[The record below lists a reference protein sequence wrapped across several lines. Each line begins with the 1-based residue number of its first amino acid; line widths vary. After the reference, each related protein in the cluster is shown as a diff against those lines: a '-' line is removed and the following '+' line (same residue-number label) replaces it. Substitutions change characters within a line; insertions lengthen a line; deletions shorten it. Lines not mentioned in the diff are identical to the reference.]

1 MKVIQVVGARP
12 NFMKVAP
19 LHRAIQALT
28 GWTSKIVHTGQHF
41 DAKMSDVFFTQ
52 LELPK
57 PDYFLGIG
65 GGSHTEVTAHIMLA
79 FEKIVADEKPDL
91 IIVVGD
97 VTSTLACTL
106 VAIKMGIPLAHVEA
120 GLRSFDRSMP
130 EELNRLLTDSVA
142 NYLFVT
148 EESGLTHLKNEGVP
162 DEKVFFSGNVMID
175 SLVRYQEKAKN
186 STILADLGLSPSA
199 SGLQTHASG
208 LQTPTSGLQTPAS
221 GLPTPASGLQT
232 PASGLPTPASGLQTH
247 ASGLQTPAS
256 GLQTSASGLQTP
268 ASGLQTSDY
277 IVMTMHR
284 PANVDTEKGLNSI
297 LELMEL
303 SAQKTN
309 IVFPIHPRT
318 RAHMDKFGLTKRM
331 EAVPNLILTEP
342 LGYLEFIQ
350 LMSHAKAI
358 LTDSGGIQE
367 ETTYLGIPCL
377 TFRDSTERPVTVS
390 LGTNQLLAD
399 LDPQK
404 TYEALEKILAGEV
417 KKGSI
422 PPLWDGHAAERIA
435 HTLHGIFEKK

>member
-19 LHRAIQALT
+19 LHRAIQQLS

-106 VAIKMGIPLAHVEA
+106 VAIKMGIPVAHVEA
-120 GLRSFDRSMP
+120 GLRSFDRTMP

-148 EESGLTHLKNEGVP
+148 EESGLNHLKNEGVP

-186 STILADLGLSPSA
+186 STILTDLGLRPSD
-199 SGLQTHASG
+199 SGLSSSEFG
-208 LQTPTSGLQTPAS
+208 LIPSN
-221 GLPTPASGLQT
+221 
-232 PASGLPTPASGLQTH
+232 
-247 ASGLQTPAS
+247 
-256 GLQTSASGLQTP
+256 
-268 ASGLQTSDY
+268 Y

-284 PANVDTEKGLNSI
+284 PANVDTEKGLLSI

-303 SAQKTN
+303 SAQKTK

-350 LMSHAKAI
+350 LMSHANAI

-377 TFRDSTERPVTVS
+377 TFRDSTERPVTVT

-404 TYEALEKILAGEV
+404 TYQALEKILAGEV

-435 HTLHGIFEKK
+435 NTLHGIFEKK

>member
-19 LHRAIQALT
+19 LHRAIQQLS

-106 VAIKMGIPLAHVEA
+106 VAIKMGIPVAHVEA
-120 GLRSFDRSMP
+120 GLRSFDRTMP

-148 EESGLTHLKNEGVP
+148 EESGLNHLKNEGVP

-186 STILADLGLSPSA
+186 STILTDLGLQPSD
-199 SGLQTHASG
+199 SGQSSSEFG
-208 LQTPTSGLQTPAS
+208 LIPSN
-221 GLPTPASGLQT
+221 
-232 PASGLPTPASGLQTH
+232 
-247 ASGLQTPAS
+247 
-256 GLQTSASGLQTP
+256 
-268 ASGLQTSDY
+268 Y

-284 PANVDTEKGLNSI
+284 PANVDTEKGLLSI

-303 SAQKTN
+303 SAQKTK

-367 ETTYLGIPCL
+367 ETTYLEIPCL
-377 TFRDSTERPVTVS
+377 TFRDSTERPVTVT

-404 TYEALEKILAGEV
+404 TYQALEKILAGEV

-435 HTLHGIFEKK
+435 NTLHGIFEKK

>member
-1 MKVIQVVGARP
+1 
-12 NFMKVAP
+12 
-19 LHRAIQALT
+19 
-28 GWTSKIVHTGQHF
+28 
-41 DAKMSDVFFTQ
+41 
-52 LELPK
+52 
-57 PDYFLGIG
+57 
-65 GGSHTEVTAHIMLA
+65 
-79 FEKIVADEKPDL
+79 
-91 IIVVGD
+91 
-97 VTSTLACTL
+97 
-106 VAIKMGIPLAHVEA
+106 
-120 GLRSFDRSMP
+120 
-130 EELNRLLTDSVA
+130 VA

-148 EESGLTHLKNEGVP
+148 EESGLNHLKNEGVP

-186 STILADLGLSPSA
+186 STILTDLGLQPSD
-199 SGLQTHASG
+199 SGQSSSEFG
-208 LQTPTSGLQTPAS
+208 LIPSN
-221 GLPTPASGLQT
+221 
-232 PASGLPTPASGLQTH
+232 
-247 ASGLQTPAS
+247 
-256 GLQTSASGLQTP
+256 
-268 ASGLQTSDY
+268 Y

-284 PANVDTEKGLNSI
+284 PANVDTEKGLLSI

-303 SAQKTN
+303 SAQKTK

-377 TFRDSTERPVTVS
+377 TFRDSTERPVTVT

-404 TYEALEKILAGEV
+404 TYQALEKILAGEV

-435 HTLHGIFEKK
+435 NTLHGIFEKK

>member
-19 LHRAIQALT
+19 LHRAIQQLS

-106 VAIKMGIPLAHVEA
+106 VAIKMCIPVAHVEA
-120 GLRSFDRSMP
+120 GLRSFDRTMP

-148 EESGLTHLKNEGVP
+148 EESGLNHLKNEGVP

-186 STILADLGLSPSA
+186 STILTDLGLRPSD
-199 SGLQTHASG
+199 SGLSSSEFG
-208 LQTPTSGLQTPAS
+208 LIPSN
-221 GLPTPASGLQT
+221 
-232 PASGLPTPASGLQTH
+232 
-247 ASGLQTPAS
+247 
-256 GLQTSASGLQTP
+256 
-268 ASGLQTSDY
+268 Y

-284 PANVDTEKGLNSI
+284 PANVDTEKGLLSI

-303 SAQKTN
+303 SAQKTK

-377 TFRDSTERPVTVS
+377 TFRDSTERPVTVT

-404 TYEALEKILAGEV
+404 TYQALEKILAGEV

-435 HTLHGIFEKK
+435 NTLHGIFEKK